1 MKKTI
6 LTLVFL
12 TGTLLSSEAF
22 ADEYMIDPVHSSV
35 EFSVR
40 HMVIANVKGDF
51 TDFAGTIIYNDSDI
65 TRSSV
70 EVGIKTASISTN
82 NAGRDEHL
90 RSADFFY
97 AEKFPEITFESSKV
111 EKGDDGHI
119 LHGTLTMNG
128 VSHEISIPFEFLGKV
143 LGPDGKKRLGF
154 AGHTELNR
162 KDYGITWN
170 KTLDTG
176 GLAVGDEVK
185 IELNIE
191 AVQM

>member
-1 MKKTI
+1 MTKTV
-6 LTLVFL
+6 LTLAFL
-12 TGTLLSSEAF
+12 TGTLFSGKVV

-65 TRSSV
+65 TMSSV
-70 EVGIKTASISTN
+70 EVGIKTSSINTN

-119 LHGTLTMNG
+119 LHGILTMNG
-128 VSHEISIPFEFLGKV
+128 VSKDISIPFEFLGRVK
-143 LGPDGKKRLGF
+143 GPDGKERLGF
-154 AGHTELNR
+154 AGHTKLNR

-170 KTLDTG
+170 KTLDAG

-191 AVQM
+191 AIQM